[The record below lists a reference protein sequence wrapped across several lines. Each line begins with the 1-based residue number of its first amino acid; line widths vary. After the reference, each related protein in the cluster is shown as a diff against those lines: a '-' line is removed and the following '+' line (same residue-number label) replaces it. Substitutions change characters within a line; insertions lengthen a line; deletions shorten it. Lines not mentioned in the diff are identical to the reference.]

1 MEAFLSGIWVIEMV
15 LVDGSDFVD
24 GFDGFDSV
32 LMVDSYFVNGADG
45 LDSVLM
51 GVVVLMLSVRL
62 CLLMLRRL
70 RLGGSDSRVFVVMVN
85 GIYRLCID
93 E

>member
-1 MEAFLSGIWVIEMV
+1 MEAFLSGMLDREMV
-15 LVDGSDFVD
+15 LVDDSDFV
-24 GFDGFDSV
+24 
-32 LMVDSYFVNGADG
+32 NGVDG

-51 GVVVLMLSVRL
+51 VVVVLMMLSVRL

-70 RLGGSDSRVFVVMVN
+70 RLGGSDSRVFVVMMDGIY
-85 GIYRLCID
+85 GIYRFCID